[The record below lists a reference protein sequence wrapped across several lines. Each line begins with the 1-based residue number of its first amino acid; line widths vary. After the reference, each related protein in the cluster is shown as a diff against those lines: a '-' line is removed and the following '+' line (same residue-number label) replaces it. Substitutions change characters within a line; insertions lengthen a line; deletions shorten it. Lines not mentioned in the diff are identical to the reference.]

1 VNLTRSRLRSALVA
15 FLATLTI
22 VAATA
27 TAAGASSMHFTG
39 TLADG
44 DTWIAD
50 VPEDWNGTLPPL
62 QPWVGRSGCGERT
75 GSGDGGRVAIG

>member
-1 VNLTRSRLRSALVA
+1 
-15 FLATLTI
+15 
-22 VAATA
+22 
-27 TAAGASSMHFTG
+27 MHFTG